1 MGEIPKFHLRA
12 IPLALGLFAALGLAP
27 PRAQDTESSLHDRV
41 AAELQQGKLDEAL
54 ADAQLAVG
62 QYPGSSELYQLLGV
76 ILFKKGLNDDAR
88 TAFRRAIELDP
99 SIPQNYYDV
108 ALVDLSEHRYDVA
121 AGRLEAYLRL
131 GPMNA
136 QAHLLLGRA
145 YHNLNRTMPAIE
157 QFKKALALNPQLP
170 LAHYHLGYAY
180 QSLGKLQDARE
191 EFQAEIALNPKFYD
205 AYWLA
210 GNIELGNNQL
220 KPAEKLFRKGIAVD
234 PKPYAA
240 HYGLGQVLMAR
251 KQYPDAEAELKTAL
265 AASPA
270 NVKIHYALART
281 YQQMG
286 KSADAQREFQLCATL
301 NARQQ
306 KERSGIAGAPG
317 QP

>member
-1 MGEIPKFHLRA
+1 M
-12 IPLALGLFAALGLAP
+12 IPLFLGLVVVLRLAP
-27 PRAQDTESSLHDRV
+27 LRAQDTESSLHDRV
-41 AAELQQGKLDEAL
+41 AAEVQQGKLDEAL

-62 QYPGSSELYQLLGV
+62 QYPNSSELYQLLGI
-76 ILFKKGLNDDAR
+76 ILFKKGLDADAR

-121 AGRLEAYLRL
+121 ASRLEAYLRL
-131 GPMNA
+131 DPMNA

-157 QFKKALALNPQLP
+157 QFKKALALNPQLS

-180 QSLGKLQDARE
+180 QSLGKLQDALE
-191 EFQAEIALNPKFYD
+191 EFRAEIALHPEFYD

-220 KPAEKLFRKGIAVD
+220 DSAEKLFRKGIAVN
-234 PKPYAA
+234 PKAYAA
-240 HYGLGQVLMAR
+240 HYGLAQVLMAR
-251 KQYPDAEAELKTAL
+251 KRFPEAEAELKTAL
-265 AASPA
+265 AASPDH
-270 NVKIHYALART
+270 VKIHYALART

-286 KSADAQREFQLCATL
+286 KAAEAQHEFQICATL

-306 KERSGIAGAPG
+306 KERSGIAGAPA